1 MSLIKYNLN
10 DHMVEYDNGEFEVC
24 YCLGN
29 DYLHYIGNG
38 KNIHNPKGNTSCY
51 AMFHNFKGT
60 SLDLSNF
67 NTHNITNMGS
77 MFANCSNL
85 ESLNLE
91 NFDTHNVTDMSYM
104 FSYCYNLKHLSLS
117 KFNTSNVISMKSMF
131 YNCENLKSLNTS
143 RFNTKKVENMCCMF
157 EYCTS
162 LKILNLSNFKTNNV
176 TKLREMFFNCHELKE
191 LDLSSFNIYDG
202 IYLSEFDNM
211 FYGCSSLE
219 TLKVSSDC
227 LQFFSDYKKALFEEC
242 GNVNI
247 ILVSKLDK
255 AIEEL
260 FY

>member
-51 AMFHNFKGT
+51 AMFHDFKGT

-85 ESLNLE
+85 ESLYLE

-117 KFNTSNVISMKSMF
+117 KFKTNNVISMKYMF
-131 YNCENLKSLNTS
+131 YNCKNLKLLNISQLNTES
-143 RFNTKKVENMCCMF
+143 VIDMEAMFGKCEN
-157 EYCTS
+157 
-162 LKILNLSNFKTNNV
+162 
-176 TKLREMFFNCHELKE
+176 LKE
-191 LDLSSFNIYDG
+191 LDISSFYIDNTTE
-202 IYLSEFDNM
+202 LSDM
-211 FYGCSSLE
+211 FWYCKRLE
-219 TLKVSSDC
+219 KLKVNSDC
-227 LQFFSDYKKALFEEC
+227 LQFFSINRILLES
-242 GNVNI
+242 GNRVSI
-247 ILVSKLDK
+247 ISMSKLDK
-255 AIEEL
+255 AVENL

>member
-60 SLDLSNF
+60 SLDLLNF

-85 ESLNLE
+85 ESLYLE
-91 NFDTHNVTDMSYM
+91 NFDTHNVTGMSYM

-117 KFNTSNVISMKSMF
+117 KFKTSNVISMKSMF
-131 YNCENLKSLNTS
+131 YNCENLKLLNISQLNTENVLNMEGM
-143 RFNTKKVENMCCMF
+143 FNKCK
-157 EYCTS
+157 
-162 LKILNLSNFKTNNV
+162 NLT
-176 TKLREMFFNCHELKE
+176 E
-191 LDLSSFNIYDG
+191 LDISSFHFNDTTR
-202 IYLSEFDNM
+202 LNDM
-211 FYGCSSLE
+211 FWGCKNLE
-219 TLKVSSDC
+219 TLKVDSD
-227 LQFFSDYKKALFEEC
+227 FFQYISNHKYSLFKTC
-242 GNVNI
+242 NGATI
-247 ILVSKLDK
+247 IPMSKLDK
-255 AIEEL
+255 AVESL